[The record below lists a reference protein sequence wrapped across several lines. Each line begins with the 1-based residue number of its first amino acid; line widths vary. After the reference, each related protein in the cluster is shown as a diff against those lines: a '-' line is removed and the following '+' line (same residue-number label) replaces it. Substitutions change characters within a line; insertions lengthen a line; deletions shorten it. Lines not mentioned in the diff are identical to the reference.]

1 MPAFERELTV
11 LTEALRDAGRRALEI
26 QALGAEVTIK
36 ADHSPVTSADLE
48 IDRLLHAVLQ
58 KAFPED
64 GWLSEES
71 PESASRLQAK
81 RVWVVDP
88 IDGTK
93 YFIDRVPEFGIS
105 VALVEGG
112 EVQVGAVFNPATD
125 ELFTAARGRGA
136 WLNGVPIRVGTER
149 RERF

>member
-11 LTEALRDAGRRALEI
+11 LTEAVRDAGRRALEI
-26 QALGAEVTIK
+26 QALGAELTIK

-48 IDRLLHAVLQ
+48 IDRLLHAVLR

-105 VALVEGG
+105 V
-112 EVQVGAVFNPATD
+112 
-125 ELFTAARGRGA
+125 
-136 WLNGVPIRVGTER
+136 
-149 RERF
+149 